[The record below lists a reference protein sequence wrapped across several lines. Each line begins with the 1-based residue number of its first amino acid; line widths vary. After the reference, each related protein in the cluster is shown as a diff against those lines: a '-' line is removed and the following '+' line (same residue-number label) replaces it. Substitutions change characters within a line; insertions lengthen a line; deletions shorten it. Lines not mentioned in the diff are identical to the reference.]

1 MFLGR
6 NIQNLA
12 LTGFMGVGKST
23 MGRHL
28 ADFLHFQFMDTDE
41 IIESR
46 QKKAITDIF
55 ATQGESFF
63 RALEKDLVLEMQGW
77 ESSVISTGGGLLA
90 FGDNM
95 QQLKKKAFVVCLW
108 AAPET
113 IYNRI
118 KRQSNRPLL
127 QTDDPLETI
136 RSMLE
141 KRKAAYRMADLMIN
155 TDTRPMR
162 HISQIIVRQFRQ
174 AQHQSKKE
182 NHPAS
187 SENEFQK

>member
-1 MFLGR
+1 
-6 NIQNLA
+6 
-12 LTGFMGVGKST
+12 MGVGKST

-28 ADFLHFQFMDTDE
+28 ADFLKFQFMDTDE
-41 IIESR
+41 LIEAR
-46 QKKAITDIF
+46 NKTTITEIF
-55 ATQGESFF
+55 ATLGEPYF
-63 RALEKDLVLEMQGW
+63 RELEKNLVLEMQEW
-77 ESSVISTGGGLLA
+77 DRTVISTGGGLVT

-95 QQLKKKAFVVCLW
+95 QLLKKNAFVVCLW

-127 QTDDPLETI
+127 QTENPLDTI

-141 KRKAAYRMADLMIN
+141 KRKAAYRTADLMIN

-162 HISQIIVRQFRQ
+162 QISQIIVRQFRQ
-174 AQHQSKKE
+174 AQHQSLKDNK
-182 NHPAS
+182 NVSA
-187 SENEFQK
+187 

>member
-28 ADFLHFQFMDTDE
+28 ADYLRFQFKDTDE
-41 IIESR
+41 IIEERNKTTIS
-46 QKKAITDIF
+46 QIF
-55 ATQGESFF
+55 ALHGESYF
-63 RALEKDLVLEMQGW
+63 RELEMNLVTEMQGW
-77 ESSVISTGGGLLA
+77 DHSVISTGGGLVA

-95 QQLKKKAFVVCLW
+95 VQLKKNAFVVCLW

-113 IYNRI
+113 IFNRI
-118 KRQSNRPLL
+118 KRQTNRPLL
-127 QTDDPLETI
+127 QTENPLETI

-162 HISQIIVRQFRQ
+162 QISQIIVRQFRQ
-174 AQHQSKKE
+174 AQQQSEKE
-182 NHPAS
+182 NYPNS
-187 SENEFQK
+187 SH